1 MNQLEL
7 NNIAKLFV
15 HSQSLEVAN
24 KLDTIFTED
33 VKERVKQVPGPAVHH
48 IHNMALFYAM
58 VRINCLYQTNNS
70 SEAAAREY
78 LEHTEILKP
87 KFLDIVNSL
96 KDFEPVCEGDEGND
110 PTNR

>member
-7 NNIAKLFV
+7 NRIAELFV
-15 HSQSLEVAN
+15 QKQSIEVAK
-24 KLDTIFTED
+24 KLDSILIED
-33 VKERVKQVPGPAVHH
+33 LKERAEQMPGSAVHH
-48 IHNMALFYAM
+48 IHNVALFDSLL
-58 VRINCLYQTNNS
+58 RINSLFQIKNR
-70 SEAAAREY
+70 SEAASREY
-78 LEHTEILKP
+78 LEHAETLKP